1 MPSFGGIFL
10 PHTCKIDYVNI
21 QDNYVN
27 MQDNYAF
34 MQDNYVDMQDYYVG
48 MQVTNLYRESDFNRG
63 KMTN

>member
-1 MPSFGGIFL
+1 M
-10 PHTCKIDYVNI
+10 

-27 MQDNYAF
+27 MQDNYVF